1 MSLNRATLVRN
12 VLDTFAFVPVGPI
25 VRAYAITDPHGGQ
38 LPFDSVG
45 ASRLLDSLG
54 WLRRGA
60 DGTRAKN
67 GKPLSFSIIIPS
79 SSQNRMRMGPLIQEQ
94 LRRMGIQVQLEQL
107 ERNTETDRESK
118 GAFDAALGGWAMASS
133 PDGIKGAWTS
143 QGIGNHG
150 VNYGS
155 YSNPRFDALV
165 DSALKADP
173 SVAREKFTKAF
184 AVINDDAPAVWL
196 YEPRK
201 IIGVNRRIRTTKMR
215 PDAWWFDLAEWYIP
229 STEQLPRDR
238 IPLSR

>member
-1 MSLNRATLVRN
+1 
-12 VLDTFAFVPVGPI
+12 
-25 VRAYAITDPHGGQ
+25 
-38 LPFDSVG
+38 
-45 ASRLLDSLG
+45 
-54 WLRRGA
+54 
-60 DGTRAKN
+60 
-67 GKPLSFSIIIPS
+67 
-79 SSQNRMRMGPLIQEQ
+79 MGPLIQEQ
-94 LRRMGIQVQLEQL
+94 LRRMGFQVQLEQL

-118 GAFDAALGGWAMASS
+118 GAFDAALGGWTMASS

-229 STEQLPRDR
+229 PAEQLPRDH